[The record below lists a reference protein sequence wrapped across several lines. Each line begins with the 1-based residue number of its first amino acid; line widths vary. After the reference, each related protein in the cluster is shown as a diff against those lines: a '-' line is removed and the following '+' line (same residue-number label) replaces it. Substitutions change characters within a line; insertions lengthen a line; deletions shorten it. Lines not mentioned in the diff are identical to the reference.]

1 MELLIFLILQIEKP
15 EYLYSGFLF
24 FMEQI
29 DYIIVGGGFAGF
41 FLAHQL
47 QKEKLSF
54 VIFNGRQISGSH
66 ISAGVCNPVI
76 LKRFSTFW
84 KSKEQMDYLETI
96 FSEIESYTGKNYII
110 NEPVARIFHDEVEK
124 KQWLKNSNKV
134 ELEPFLDNDF
144 ITLDSVENP
153 LASGIV
159 KNSCRIDV
167 ENFFI
172 DMFQYYDEKGVLIN
186 ESFDHTS
193 INTGDS
199 TYKDLQFRKIV
210 FCEGI
215 HTKDNLY
222 FDTIP
227 VLPNKGHCLEVN
239 IDEPIDP
246 YIVKKKHFLFSL
258 SKGRFYY
265 GGTYDRFDQTD
276 AINEEFVNEL
286 ETGLQAFYKGNYSI
300 NKVKTA
306 FRATVDD
313 RRPILGTHP
322 EFTNLHIFNGLGAR
336 GVLNGTFFS
345 KVMIDYLENGID
357 LDPDIDVKRFY

>member
-1 MELLIFLILQIEKP
+1 MDQV
-15 EYLYSGFLF
+15 
-24 FMEQI
+24 

-47 QKEKLSF
+47 QKENRSF
-54 VIFNGRQISGSH
+54 VIFNGEQISGSY

-110 NEPVARIFHDEVEK
+110 NEPVARIFHDEAEK
-124 KQWLKNSNKV
+124 KQWLKNSNKDD
-134 ELEPFLDNDF
+134 LKPFLDPDF

-153 LASGIV
+153 LESGIV

-167 ENFFI
+167 ENFFK
-172 DMFQYYDEKGVLIN
+172 DMFQYFDEKGVIIN
-186 ESFDHTS
+186 DSFDHDS
-193 INTGDS
+193 IDTENS
-199 TYKDLQFRKIV
+199 TYKDYQFKKIV

-215 HTKDNLY
+215 HTKDNPY
-222 FDTIP
+222 FDQIP
-227 VLPNKGHCLEVN
+227 VLPNKGHCLEVK

-246 YIVKKKHFLFSL
+246 YIIKKKHFLFSL
-258 SKGRFYY
+258 SDKRFYC
-265 GGTYDRFDQTD
+265 GGTYDRFDQTEEID
-276 AINEEFVNEL
+276 PEFVEEL
-286 ETGLQAFYKGNYSI
+286 ETGLQVFYKGNYSI
-300 NKVKTA
+300 SKIKTA

-336 GVLNGTFFS
+336 GVLNGTYFS
-345 KVMIDYLENGID
+345 KVMFDYLESQID
-357 LDPDIDVKRFY
+357 LDPEIDVKRFY

>member
-1 MELLIFLILQIEKP
+1 MNQV
-15 EYLYSGFLF
+15 
-24 FMEQI
+24 

-47 QKEKLSF
+47 QKENRSF
-54 VIFNGRQISGSH
+54 VVFNGKQISGSH

-110 NEPVARIFHDEVEK
+110 NEPVARIFHDEAEK
-124 KQWLKNSNKV
+124 KQWVKNSHKE
-134 ELEPFLDNDF
+134 ELEPFLDNHF

-153 LASGIV
+153 LESGIV

-167 ENFFI
+167 ENFFK
-172 DMFQYYDEKGVLIN
+172 DMFQYFDEKRVIIN
-186 ESFDHTS
+186 DSFDHDS
-193 INTGDS
+193 INTENS
-199 TYKDLQFRKIV
+199 TYKDFQFKKIV

-215 HTKDNLY
+215 HTKDNPY
-222 FDTIP
+222 FDKIP
-227 VLPNKGHCLEVN
+227 VLPNKGHCLEVA
-239 IDEPIDP
+239 IDQPIDP

-258 SKGRFYY
+258 SNGLFYY
-265 GGTYDRFDQTD
+265 GGTYDRFDQTE
-276 AINEEFVNEL
+276 AIDREFVNEL
-286 ETGLQAFYKGNYSI
+286 ETGLQVFYKGNYSI
-300 NKVKTA
+300 SKIKTA

-322 EFTNLHIFNGLGAR
+322 EFNNFHIFNGLGAR
-336 GVLNGTFFS
+336 GVLNGTYFS
-345 KVMIDYLENGID
+345 KVMFDYLEKNLG
-357 LDPDIDVKRFY
+357 LDSEIDVKRFY

>member
-1 MELLIFLILQIEKP
+1 MDQV
-15 EYLYSGFLF
+15 
-24 FMEQI
+24 

-47 QKEKLSF
+47 QKENRSF
-54 VIFNGRQISGSH
+54 VIFNGAQISGSH

-110 NEPVARIFHDEVEK
+110 NEPVARIFHDEAEK
-124 KQWLKNSNKV
+124 KQWIKNSNKE
-134 ELEPFLDNDF
+134 ELEPFLDQQF
-144 ITLDSVENP
+144 VTLNSVDNP
-153 LASGIV
+153 LESGIV

-167 ENFFI
+167 ENFFK
-172 DMFQYYDEKGVLIN
+172 DMFQYFDEKRVIIN
-186 ESFDHTS
+186 DSFDHDS
-193 INTGDS
+193 IDTENS
-199 TYKDLQFRKIV
+199 TYKDFQFKNIV

-215 HTKDNLY
+215 HTKDNPY
-222 FDTIP
+222 FDRIP
-227 VLPNKGHCLEVN
+227 VLPNKGHCLEVA
-239 IDEPIDP
+239 IDQPIDP

-258 SKGRFYY
+258 SNGRFYY
-265 GGTYDRFDQTD
+265 GGTYDRFDQTEEID
-276 AINEEFVNEL
+276 SEFVNEL

-300 NKVKTA
+300 SKVKTA

-322 EFTNLHIFNGLGAR
+322 EFKNLHIFNGLGAR
-336 GVLNGTFFS
+336 GVLNGTYFS
-345 KVMIDYLENGID
+345 KVMFDYLEKNLG
-357 LDPDIDVKRFY
+357 LDPEIDVKRFY

>member
-1 MELLIFLILQIEKP
+1 MK
-15 EYLYSGFLF
+15 
-24 FMEQI
+24 QI

-47 QKEKLSF
+47 QKENRSF

-110 NEPVARIFHDEVEK
+110 HEPVARIFHDEAEK
-124 KQWLKNSNKV
+124 KQWLKNSNK
-134 ELEPFLDNDF
+134 EDLNPFLDNDF
-144 ITLDSVENP
+144 ITLESVENP
-153 LASGIV
+153 LESGIV
-159 KNSCRIDV
+159 SNSCRIDV
-167 ENFFI
+167 ENFFK
-172 DMFQYYDEKGVLIN
+172 DMFQYFDAKGVLIN
-186 ESFDHTS
+186 ESFDHDLVDYD
-193 INTGDS
+193 NS
-199 TYKDLQFRKIV
+199 TYKNLQFKHVV

-215 HTKDNLY
+215 HTKDNPY
-222 FDTIP
+222 FNTIP
-227 VLPNKGHCLEVN
+227 ILPNKGHCLEVK

-246 YIVKKKHFLFSL
+246 YIIKKKHFLFSI
-258 SKGRFYY
+258 SEDRFYY
-265 GGTYDRFDQTD
+265 GGTYDRFDQTTD
-276 AINEEFVNEL
+276 INSEFVQEL

-300 NKVKTA
+300 SKVRTA

-322 EFTNLHIFNGLGAR
+322 EFKNLHIFNGLGAR
-336 GVLNGTFFS
+336 GVLNGTYFS
-345 KVMIDYLENGID
+345 KVMCDYLEKDLD
-357 LDPDIDVKRFY
+357 LDPEIDVKRFY